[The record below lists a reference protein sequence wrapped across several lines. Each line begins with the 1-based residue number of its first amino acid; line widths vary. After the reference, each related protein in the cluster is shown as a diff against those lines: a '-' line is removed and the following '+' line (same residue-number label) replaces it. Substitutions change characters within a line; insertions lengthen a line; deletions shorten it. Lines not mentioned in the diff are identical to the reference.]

1 MNEDLSRAENVV
13 IKEKWYDLDKYSDE
27 IAGFITDRRKVLG
40 HHSRMWKIYEILYA
54 NIFTGAEK
62 TDLKQHYPYLKEL
75 YNTYASTIIEA
86 CLPGYS
92 ALFTAD
98 PDNAPTVLLTP
109 HLKEVMIK
117 QLKSIA
123 LIESMTSTTIPD
135 WLCKGE
141 ACFFMRL
148 RQTTEKYREKEV
160 VNDLESGEDLLSFKV
175 NTFVTYSDIVFDPID
190 PLDLYIDAMDYK
202 KDPRSAVKIIRSYI
216 SARELLTDKTNYPKL
231 TVEDK
236 RTIIQKMATT
246 DRYANEYNRNG
257 DDYSQSKTAAN
268 QIEVLT
274 FMGDYV
280 TKDGVLLTNIKAIT
294 VEGKLAFLEYN
305 PVDTCQIIYAPYFID
320 RETHRGISPLASVIP
335 INDLANK
342 CVDLFIGNMEDVSNP
357 ILLYTAGSLGL
368 DDTSWKIK
376 KQLEYQDGIG
386 TKPEFYAPPE
396 ISPNGMN
403 LLEVL
408 LNQQKEVLG
417 LNRYM
422 AGDTSGAVRT
432 AQESQILFQ
441 KANARMRVETD
452 VFSYNLLLPL
462 ITAFYSFNR
471 ELALAAD
478 NPLDEVYA
486 NPELAVTI
494 STGASKADSEG
505 ELQKLMQI
513 LSLPAISQPI
523 FQWCAETDNMPLA
536 VRYLFSKFGLTDADN
551 ILGLLKN
558 PEEIPEVNNEGDPE
572 DPQFT
577 DDQENMDRQIQAIMD
592 SINSDSPSI
601 GRTEDDPIEQQG
613 TETQLTEGD
622 TI

>member
-1 MNEDLSRAENVV
+1 MNEDLSRAENIV

-40 HHSRMWKIYEILYA
+40 HHSRMWKIYQILYE
-54 NIFTGAEK
+54 NIFTGAEQ
-62 TDLKQHYPYLKEL
+62 TDLEQYYPYLKEL

-98 PDNAPTVLLTP
+98 PDNAQSVLLAT
-109 HLKEVMIK
+109 HLKNVMIK
-117 QLKSIA
+117 QLKGIS
-123 LIESMTSTTIPD
+123 LIESMTSTTLPD

-141 ACFFMRL
+141 AAFFMRL
-148 RQTTEKYREKEV
+148 KQTTEKYREKEV
-160 VNDLESGEDLLSFKV
+160 VSDLESGEDLLSFKV
-175 NTFVTYSDIVFDPID
+175 DSYVTYSDIVFDPID
-190 PLDLYIDAMDYK
+190 PLDLYIDGMDYR

-231 TVEDK
+231 TNEDK
-236 RTIIQKMATT
+236 KTIIQKMGST

-257 DDYSQSKTAAN
+257 DDYSQSKTAAD

-294 VEGKLAFLEYN
+294 VEDKLAFLEYN
-305 PVDTCQIIYAPYFID
+305 PVDTCQIIYAPYFLD
-320 RETHRGISPLASVIP
+320 RQTHRGISPLASVIP
-335 INDLANK
+335 LNNLSNK
-342 CVDLFIGNMEDVSNP
+342 CVDLFIDNLNEVSNP
-357 ILLYTAGSLGL
+357 IMLYTSGSFGL
-368 DDTSWKIK
+368 NSQPNWKK
-376 KQLEYQDGIG
+376 TRNVEYQDGIG
-386 TKPEFYAPPE
+386 TKPEFYSPPE
-396 ISPNGMN
+396 ISPNGMS

-471 ELALAAD
+471 ELALAAG
-478 NPLDEVYA
+478 NPLDDIYA

-494 STGASKADSEG
+494 STGASKADSEA

-513 LSLPAISQPI
+513 LQLPAISQPI
-523 FQWCAETDNMPLA
+523 FQWCAEADAMPTA

-551 ILGLLKN
+551 ILGLLSDQN
-558 PEEIPEVNNEGDPE
+558 EIPEVTPNGYPE
-572 DPQFT
+572 DPVEN
-577 DDQENMDRQIQAIMD
+577 DQSLMNQQIQAIMD
-592 SINSDSPSI
+592 SINSDQPV
-601 GRTEDDPIEQQG
+601 EQQG
-613 TETQLTEGD
+613 TDTQLTEGD